1 LAELPQFRVTFRG
14 RQWLVDTARAHDISI
29 PLAFDEPQP
38 NFFGA
43 PLASSQPLTA
53 GTFVGD
59 VRKGGSCNCSTY
71 TLTPHCNG
79 THTEGVGHVTR
90 ERNAVRNTSKSAF
103 SMARLL
109 SVTPIDAALATETT
123 DPIPQ
128 PTDKLITRASLEAA
142 LGDDTLHD
150 TTALIIRTIPNAST
164 KRHQSY
170 GPAQPPPYFSAEAMR
185 WIVGMQ
191 IEQLICD
198 LPSLDRAEDEGRLT
212 AHRIFWG
219 LPPGSTDA
227 TQAARA
233 LATVTELAYI
243 DDAIADG
250 VYLLNLQTAPFES
263 DATPSRPLLM
273 PLLRQ

>member
-1 LAELPQFRVTFRG
+1 
-14 RQWLVDTARAHDISI
+14 LVDSAHAHDISI

-43 PLASSQPLTA
+43 PLASSRPLAA

-59 VRKGGSCNCSTY
+59 VRKGGSCNCATY

-90 ERNAVRNTSKSAF
+90 DRIPVRNLPTSAF
-103 SMARLL
+103 ALARLL
-109 SVTPIDAALATETT
+109 TVAPVDVALATETT
-123 DPIPQ
+123 DPTPKPSDQ
-128 PTDKLITRASLEAA
+128 LITRAALEAA
-142 LGDDTLHD
+142 LGNDTLHD
-150 TTALIIRTIPNAST
+150 TTALIVRTRPNPSS

-170 GPAQPPPYFSAEAMR
+170 GPSQPPPYFSADAMR
-185 WIVGMQ
+185 WIVAMN

-198 LPSLDRAEDEGRLT
+198 IPSLDRAEDEGRLT

-219 LPPGSTDA
+219 LPPGSADA
-227 TQAARA
+227 IHATRRF
-233 LATVTELAYI
+233 ATVTELAYI
-243 DDAIADG
+243 DDSIADG
-250 VYLLNLQTAPFES
+250 VYLLNLQTAPFEA

-273 PLLRQ
+273 PLLRL